1 MKTKRKN
8 IAFFTSLA
16 AFLITATAATALTV
30 TNAPDER
37 AFAETP
43 FFVSEVT
50 YDTTGITDWYT
61 CVPTVQGEN
70 NFFALYGKA
79 EGTYFEMTSPD
90 ADASGNHWKG
100 GAQYNGI
107 DWRQE
112 FGPDGGND
120 AILAWRAPFNGTVQ
134 FQGKVA
140 KNNMEGSDG
149 IVLKA
154 YTRKSPVDPATELY
168 KQTYTDPFEA
178 YFSGEAI
185 TVTSGEIFFFSI
197 DQNNTSANDSAKLY
211 LKTNF
216 TKDSENPGSE
226 STGGVLPQP
235 DENPEECIFNNYP
248 NYTLGE
254 QAEYY
259 AAPTVRGENNLY
271 ALYGKADGV
280 YAEMA
285 NENNG
290 NHWQGSAQYNNI
302 WWRQEFGPD
311 GGDDAIIAW
320 RAPFNGTVKFTGKIF
335 KDNMSGSDGVRI
347 KAYNRKS
354 LEADAEEIYN
364 RAFTD
369 VFTIYFNGC
378 DIEVASGEIYYFSVD
393 QNGTSANDATK
404 VWMKTEFTKNE
415 TNAGTETPSAAPIVP
430 EYHGDSSS
438 IFNDKLGYVLGGQGE
453 YYAAPTEQGSNNLWI
468 LYGKTDNLY
477 AEMKADPDQAA
488 GNHWSGKAQYNGV
501 WWRQEF
507 APDGGDDVILAWRAP
522 FNGTVKFTGKIFKN
536 DLTGS
541 GSDGVRIKAYNRKSL
556 SVEPEEIYNE
566 AFTQNF
572 TIYFNGC
579 DIAVESGEI
588 YYFAVDQYL
597 SSAFDTT
604 NVWMKAE
611 FTKDEANP
619 GEEAAKEIG
628 AREVDYTGFYG
639 TEQGENGWYYAQG
652 SIEKYAYMDYGV
664 SKNSGEL
671 CWNGVDDWHRITAD
685 NMSPGTKFGAL
696 RIYVV
701 PKNGVISILGA
712 LNKTGDGGDGLNA
725 KIYLNGEAIFE
736 HSFGKS
742 PASAAL
748 PKSLRYLSVK
758 AGDLI
763 VYYTD
768 CGGNGSNAYDN
779 ITFACEIFT
788 ESETGEAIENPSAY
802 LNPVHKL
809 ELQGVNLPEP
819 DLDENEDYTDEVE
832 GGGNGCN
839 GSIAFGAGG
848 AALIAAIALTGVALK
863 KKKSL
868 SGRDKADKGGR
879 K

>member
-1 MKTKRKN
+1 MKTNRKKS
-8 IAFFTSLA
+8 IALFASLA
-16 AFLITATAATALTV
+16 AFLTTATATALTV
-30 TNAPDER
+30 TGAPEER
-37 AFAETP
+37 AFADTP
-43 FFVSEVT
+43 FFVSEVA
-50 YDTTGITDWYT
+50 YDTTDIGNWYT

-79 EGTYFEMTSPD
+79 EGTYFEM
-90 ADASGNHWKG
+90 ADATEDHSGNRWAG
-100 GAQYNGI
+100 STDGNGI
-107 DWRQE
+107 YWRQE
-112 FGPDGGND
+112 FAPNADYD

-134 FQGKVA
+134 FQGKVF
-140 KNNMEGSDG
+140 KESMDGSDG
-149 IVLKA
+149 ITLKA
-154 YTRKSPVDPATELY
+154 YSRTSPTDPAKELY
-168 KQTYTDPFEA
+168 KQTYTEVFTVF
-178 YFSGEAI
+178 FSGEPI
-185 TVTSGEIFFFSI
+185 TVTSGQIFFFSI
-197 DQNNTSANDSAKLY
+197 DQNNTSANDTTKLL
-211 LKTNF
+211 LKTSF
-216 TKDSENPGSE
+216 TKDAENAGSE

-235 DENPEECIFNNYP
+235 DEHPEACIFNNYP
-248 NYTLGE
+248 NYTLGA
-254 QAEYY
+254 QGEYY

-280 YAEMA
+280 YAEMT

-335 KDNMSGSDGVRI
+335 KENMAGSDGVRV

-354 LEADAEEIYN
+354 LEADAAEIYN
-364 RAFTD
+364 KAFTD

-378 DIEVASGEIYYFSVD
+378 DIEVASGEIYYFSID
-393 QNGTSANDATK
+393 QNGTSANDSTK
-404 VWMKTEFTKNE
+404 VWLKAEFTKNE
-415 TNAGTETPSAAPIVP
+415 TNAGTETPSTAPIVP
-430 EYHGDSSS
+430 VYHGDPSS
-438 IFNDKLGYVLGGQGE
+438 IFNDKLGYVLGGQSE
-453 YYAAPTEQGSNNLWI
+453 YYAAPTAQGNENIWI

-477 AEMKADPDQAA
+477 AEMKADPAQGA

-522 FNGTVKFTGKIFKN
+522 FNGTVKFTGKIFKD

-541 GSDGVRIKAYNRKSL
+541 GSDGVRIKAYDRKSL

-579 DIAVESGEI
+579 DIEVVSGEI

-604 NVWMKAE
+604 KVWFKAE

-619 GEEAAKEIG
+619 GQEATKEIG
-628 AREVDYTGFYG
+628 AREVDYTGFFG
-639 TEQGENGWYYAQG
+639 TEQGMNNWFYAQG

-671 CWNGVDDWHRITAD
+671 CWNGVDDWHRIAAD
-685 NMSPGTKFGAL
+685 NMSPGTKFGTL

-701 PKNGVISILGA
+701 PKTGVVSIMGA

-742 PASAAL
+742 PSSVSL
-748 PKSLRYLSVK
+748 PKSLRNLSVE

-768 CGGNGSNAYDN
+768 NGGNGSNAYDN
-779 ITFACEIFT
+779 ITFACEIFK
-788 ESETGEAIENPSAY
+788 ESETGEAVENPSGY
-802 LNPVHKL
+802 MHPVHKL

-819 DLDENEDYTDEVE
+819 DLDENEDYTDGEE
-832 GGGNGCN
+832 GGNGCN
-839 GSIAFGAGG
+839 GSVAFGACG
-848 AALIAAIALTGVALK
+848 AAIVVAAALAGIVLK
-863 KKKSL
+863 KKNGL
-868 SGRDKADKGGR
+868 DKGG
-879 K
+879 KE